1 MKNLGYKHLDRKLSK
16 VDLDQIMAC
25 PARGWIRAV
34 REVLGLTTTQL
45 AKRLNISQPSVIDM
59 EKAEQRGVISLD
71 TLERAAAA
79 MNCKLVYTLVPND
92 SFEETIRNQAR
103 KVAKARLERV
113 QHTMRLEGQATSGRR
128 SKNML
133 IELTD
138 ELLTGNPHRLW
149 DENFD

>member
-16 VDLDQIMAC
+16 VDLDQIMAR

-79 MNCKLVYTLVPND
+79 MNCKLVYTLVPNG

-113 QHTMRLEGQATSGRR
+113 QHTMRLEDQAVL
-128 SKNML
+128 SKNAKAEYERL
-133 IELTD
+133 VDDI
-138 ELLTGNPHRLW
+138 LTGNLHRIW
-149 DENFD
+149 DEE

>member
-16 VDLDQIMAC
+16 VDLDQIMAR

-103 KVAKARLERV
+103 KVAKTRLDRV
-113 QHTMRLEGQATSGRR
+113 QHTMRLEDQAVL
-128 SKNML
+128 SKNAKAEYERLVDDM
-133 IELTD
+133 
-138 ELLTGNPHRLW
+138 LTGNLHRIW
-149 DENFD
+149 DEE